1 MAAAIGAGHP
11 ATAKVGAEI
20 LADGGS
26 AADAAVAASLASC
39 VAETAMTGLLSGGY
53 AIYLDAKSGR
63 ARNLDCFVAVPS
75 GQGAPFIEVDIP
87 FWGELV
93 PYLVGPASF
102 GVPGLAAGLDAL
114 WREHGRLPWARLCEP
129 AIELARVGVVL
140 PPAHAACLAET
151 LAPVYTKNEGG
162 EIYAP
167 GGKLLQAG
175 DIVHL
180 PGLAEALELL
190 RDEGA
195 ASVYTGSIARA
206 LVGLLEERGGAV
218 RAGDLAGYRAVWSE
232 PVEVEYCGVRFLTR
246 EGLSEVAD
254 TVRRLPRLRGR
265 SEGERVLA
273 LIDALGAPHVDVPE
287 HTTNISVAD
296 GDGNVCVLTSS
307 LGLCSGDWVPDLGLH
322 LNSILGEKYLYRGE
336 LGPGD
341 RMGSMM
347 APSIALDGDGFALGI
362 GSAGAARL
370 RTAIVGVTAGII
382 DEGLEPQAAVDR
394 PRFHRQESVVNAE
407 PGVDEQA
414 LASLEER
421 GLEVRRWPDINYY
434 FGGVSLVSRWGPAAD
449 PRRGGAAVLT

>member
-1 MAAAIGAGHP
+1 MAAIGAGHR
-11 ATAKVGAEI
+11 ATAEVGAAI
-20 LADGGS
+20 LAEGGS

-53 AIYLDAKSGR
+53 AIYFDAAAGR

-102 GVPGLAAGLDAL
+102 GVPGLAVGLDAL
-114 WREHGRLPWARLCEP
+114 WREHGRLPWARLCDP
-129 AIELARVGVVL
+129 AIELARAGVVL

-151 LAPVYTKNEGG
+151 LAPVYTMNEGG

-175 DIVHL
+175 DIVRL
-180 PGLAEALELL
+180 PGLAEALELV

-206 LVGLLEERGGAV
+206 LVELLEERGGAV
-218 RAGDLAGYRAVWSE
+218 TAADLAGYRAVWSE
-232 PVEVEYCGVRFLTR
+232 PVEVQYCGMRFLTR
-246 EGLSEVAD
+246 EGLSEVPG
-254 TVRRLPRLRGR
+254 TMGRLPRLRGLP
-265 SEGERVLA
+265 ETDRVLV
-273 LIDALGAPHVDVPE
+273 LIDALGAPRVDVPE
-287 HTTNISVAD
+287 HTTNISVVD
-296 GDGNVCVLTSS
+296 GNGNVCVLTSS
-307 LGLCSGDWVPDLGLH
+307 LGLCSGDWVGALGLH
-322 LNSILGEKYLYRGE
+322 LNSILGEKYLHRGD

-347 APSIALDGDGFALGI
+347 APGIALDRDGFALGI

-370 RTAIVGVTAGII
+370 RTAIVGVTAGIL

-394 PRFHRQESVVNAE
+394 PRFHRQDGVVNVE
-407 PGVDEQA
+407 PDVDEQA
-414 LASLEER
+414 LAALEER
-421 GLEVRRWPDINYY
+421 GLGVHRWPDLNYY
-434 FGGVSLVSRWGPAAD
+434 FGGVSLVSPQGPAAD
-449 PRRGGAAVLT
+449 PRRSGHAIHL